1 MTDVEIKR
9 TERER
14 QEQNAMDAGEI
25 WTHVFRCNDG
35 ELFEAVAPTE
45 RAAMRV
51 LNAERPGMRA
61 RYVGV
66 KE

>member
-1 MTDVEIKR
+1 MAKR

-14 QEQNAMDAGEI
+14 QAQRAIDEEQV
-25 WTHVFRCNDG
+25 WTHVYRCDDG
-35 ELFEAVAPTE
+35 ALFEAVAATE
-45 RAAMRV
+45 KLGFRV

-61 RYVGV
+61 RYCGV